1 MKKTRLIACII
12 LTAMILSV
20 SSAFYS
26 GITESISGSNHS
38 EDSLQVIKSVNS
50 ADLLKAANEVQ
61 TFNKIADAEKKVSKD
76 IKEEKVNNKALKKDS
91 KASKKKDKTVKKSQK
106 KDKKT
111 NKEEKSLGTFK
122 VTAYCGCSACCGK
135 SNGITASGTK
145 ATEGRTIAADTSKY
159 PFGTELVIDGK
170 TYVVEDRGGAISGNR
185 IDIYFNS
192 HSDALQWGVRYCE
205 VKIK

>member
-1 MKKTRLIACII
+1 MKKTRLIAGII

-20 SSAFYS
+20 TSAFYS
-26 GITESISGSNHS
+26 GITESISGSNHN
-38 EDSLQVIKSVNS
+38 EDSLHVIKSANNTDV
-50 ADLLKAANEVQ
+50 LKSANEVETSNQ
-61 TFNKIADAEKKVSKD
+61 IADAEKKTSKD
-76 IKEEKVNNKALKKDS
+76 NKKEKVNK
-91 KASKKKDKTVKKSQK
+91 KASKKDGKTAKTSQK

-111 NKEEKSLGTFK
+111 KKENKSLGTFK

-185 IDIYFNS
+185 IDVYFNS
-192 HSDALQWGVRYCE
+192 HSEALQWGVRYCE